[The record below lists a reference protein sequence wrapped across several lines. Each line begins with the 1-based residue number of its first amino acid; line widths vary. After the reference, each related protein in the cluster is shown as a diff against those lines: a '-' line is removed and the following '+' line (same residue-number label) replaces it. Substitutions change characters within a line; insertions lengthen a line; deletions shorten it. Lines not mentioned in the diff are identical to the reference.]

1 MGTNF
6 PLRSPVA
13 RFRMCALA
21 TVVIVATVVAA
32 PMGGAAVPAA
42 AKIKSSTTTSVKKS
56 SKSTTTIKRSSK
68 TTTTV
73 KSSVKSTG
81 KTTTTEVTKTTDV
94 AKSGSTTTL
103 LAKPA
108 GSSSSTTSSIPG
120 KPGVKVILYIPGA
133 GRVLDLG
140 AAEAAKLAAGGKV
153 EADVRGAAGLAAAGI
168 GSVILDVTA
177 ANPTVAGKVTLTP
190 VAPDYARA
198 IVSATATF
206 VAGPTTVT
214 RIAVPI
220 GRDGLV
226 RIDTTPGPQGL
237 AVNVVGWVVSAPAG
251 TVEPSGTILE
261 PCKLIDT
268 ASGVGGLTGPVTQAR
283 PFDLPASGI
292 GKVPLP
298 TAAVPPALVLVA
310 VTTSGATAPSELLI
324 VPTNQQ
330 SPALT
335 LSAAVGSS
343 PGGVFAIPVGADPR
357 TAFYVNSGSV
367 NLSVELVGWLDRD
380 GIAKGAGPC

>member
-13 RFRMCALA
+13 RFRVCALA
-21 TVVIVATVVAA
+21 AVVVAVTVVMA
-32 PMGGAAVPAA
+32 PTGGAAS
-42 AKIKSSTTTSVKKS
+42 KTTKKS
-56 SKSTTTIKRSSK
+56 SKTTTTIKRSSK

-73 KSSVKSTG
+73 KSSVKSSVKSTR

-94 AKSGSTTTL
+94 AKNGSTTTL
-103 LAKPA
+103 LARPA
-108 GSSSSTTSSIPG
+108 GSSSSTSSSLPG

-268 ASGVGGLTGPVTQAR
+268 TTGVGGLTGPVTQAR

-298 TAAVPPALVLVA
+298 SAAVPPALVLVA
-310 VTTSGATAPSELLI
+310 VTTSGATGPSELLI

-343 PGGVFAIPVGADPR
+343 PGAVFAIPVGADPR
-357 TAFYVNSGSV
+357 TSFYVNSGSV

>member
-6 PLRSPVA
+6 PLRSPEA
-13 RFRMCALA
+13 RFRIGAVA
-21 TVVIVATVVAA
+21 AAVIVAIAVVA
-32 PMGGAAVPAA
+32 PSGGAAG
-42 AKIKSSTTTSVKKS
+42 TT
-56 SKSTTTIKRSSK
+56 TTTIKKKSKTTTTVKRSSK

-73 KSSVKSTG
+73 KSDGKTTG
-81 KTTTTEVTKTTDV
+81 KTTTTESTKTTAV

-108 GSSSSTTSSIPG
+108 GSSSPTTSSLPG
-120 KPGVKVILYIPGA
+120 KPGAKVILYIPGA

-198 IVSATATF
+198 IVSAAATF

-214 RIAVPI
+214 RVAVPI

-268 ASGVGGLTGPVTQAR
+268 ATGVGGLTGPVTQAR

-298 TAAVPPALVLVA
+298 TNAVPPALVLVA
-310 VTTSGATAPSELLI
+310 VTTSGATGPAELLI
-324 VPTNQQ
+324 VPTGQQ

-335 LSAAVGSS
+335 LSAAGGSS
-343 PGGVFAIPVGADPR
+343 PGAVFAIPVGADPR
-357 TAFYVNSGSV
+357 TSFYVNSGSV
-367 NLSVELVGWLDRD
+367 NLSVELIGWLDRD